1 MGNHP
6 RVRISPPPPILSNF
20 MFINNF
26 PKIHTLLLHMSVLHR
41 SNGAGEFIHM
51 CTHLYRRGLMYYF
64 RRRIPAD
71 LVQVCSKSEIV
82 QSFKTTNRAEALIR
96 LRQLDVNL
104 DLKFAGVRLG

>member
-6 RVRISPPPPILSNF
+6 RVRISPPPPLLSNL
-20 MFINNF
+20 MFPNSF
-26 PKIHTLLLHMSVLHR
+26 LKIHTSLLHMGVPHR

-71 LVQVCSKSEIV
+71 LVQ
-82 QSFKTTNRAEALIR
+82 
-96 LRQLDVNL
+96 
-104 DLKFAGVRLG
+104 DL